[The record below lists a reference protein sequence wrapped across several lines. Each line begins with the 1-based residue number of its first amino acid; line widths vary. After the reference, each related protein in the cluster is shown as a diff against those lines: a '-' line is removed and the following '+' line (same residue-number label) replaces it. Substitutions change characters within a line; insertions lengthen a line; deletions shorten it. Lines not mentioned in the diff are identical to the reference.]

1 MHPAIKNIIPIIP
14 LPVNDLFVHYVV
26 NRAPLT
32 ALPST
37 VSGFPGLDRD
47 ADQSASDADVLAAA
61 QNIIE
66 ICREALTE
74 LSRRAYAANRNS
86 VAVDAVDDAVN
97 ALDEI
102 VTAVS
107 MAGSAADGREN
118 DALIALEGRS

>member
-1 MHPAIKNIIPIIP
+1 MHPATKNIIPIAP
-14 LPVNDLFVHYVV
+14 LSVNDLFVHFVV
-26 NRAPLT
+26 NPAPLT
-32 ALPST
+32 AIPST
-37 VSGFPGLDRD
+37 ASGFPGLDRD
-47 ADQSASDADVLAAA
+47 TDQAASDADVLAAA

-66 ICREALTE
+66 ACREALTE

-86 VAVDAVDDAVN
+86 NAVDAVDDAVN

-102 VTAVS
+102 ATAVS

>member
-1 MHPAIKNIIPIIP
+1 MHPAYPKPHHPHTSPTVHCLFIKSHCTVTTQP
-14 LPVNDLFVHYVV
+14 
-26 NRAPLT
+26 
-32 ALPST
+32 

-47 ADQSASDADVLAAA
+47 ADQATSDADVLAAA

-86 VAVDAVDDAVN
+86 IAVDAVDDAVN
-97 ALDEI
+97 AMDEI
-102 VTAVS
+102 ATAVS